1 MLWDRIQFISQVNE
15 QTVGRPSI
23 FIPFGGL
30 GSGRMPFGHSGDIVT
45 SWETLQYLP
54 YFSATASNVLY
65 SYIAHDIG
73 GHRDYGPSSLSS
85 FPLPIAHTHKALQ
98 ALLRGLWCAQ
108 VTAMTPNS
116 TLARR
121 RCGRDAERC
130 LSRDPTVVTDWCCSF
145 AKFGAFSAQL
155 RPHAAKKPGAEA
167 HAHLPGTK
175 MDARFDRRAW
185 EFEYEYFQP
194 MREAIQVRP
203 IATSCDLVAS
213 WLWLWLASG
222 QGWPRACC

>member
-1 MLWDRIQFISQVNE
+1 MRVFVTAPGEHCQVMKLTVALRWLAGWPDNGYGTALSTEHGLNRVLWDRIQFISQVNE

-54 YFSATASNVLY
+54 YYSATASNVLY

-85 FPLPIAHTHKALQ
+85 FPLPIRWKFPLPIAHTHKALQ

-116 TLARR
+116 TLARC
-121 RCGRDAERC
+121 RCGHRNDV
-130 LSRDPTVVTDWCCSF
+130 SRV
-145 AKFGAFSAQL
+145 
-155 RPHAAKKPGAEA
+155 
-167 HAHLPGTK
+167 
-175 MDARFDRRAW
+175 
-185 EFEYEYFQP
+185 
-194 MREAIQVRP
+194 IQQ
-203 IATSCDLVAS
+203 S
-213 WLWLWLASG
+213 
-222 QGWPRACC
+222 